1 MNWYGDYRN
10 TWKEIIETV
19 SGEEKRSSII
29 VEKDLIQSLFLYEL
43 SKTDFPFVFKGGT
56 SLSKGYGLI
65 NRFSED
71 LDLSMNKKPTE
82 SEKRKSNEII
92 INVGEKLGLELS
104 NADRIKARYNYNK
117 YVFQYDS
124 LFAPEKLEIIV
135 ETSYYQSVYPTLK
148 HVINSYVGVFLK
160 KNKITLPIPFVI
172 DFEMNVQSIT
182 RTFIDKVFA
191 ICDYR
196 IQNMEERDSR
206 HLYDIA
212 KIIPL
217 IKFDEDLDCLI
228 DDVRNDRMQ
237 SKNNPSADLKY
248 DINSMLKEIISSRFF
263 EKDYDYLTSRLLY
276 EDYSYDKAISN
287 GIAKIIDTNV
297 FAYKKI

>member
-1 MNWYGDYRN
+1 
-10 TWKEIIETV
+10 
-19 SGEEKRSSII
+19 
-29 VEKDLIQSLFLYEL
+29 
-43 SKTDFPFVFKGGT
+43 
-56 SLSKGYGLI
+56 
-65 NRFSED
+65 
-71 LDLSMNKKPTE
+71 MNKKPTE

-182 RTFIDKVFA
+182 RTFIDKVFT
-191 ICDYR
+191 I
-196 IQNMEERDSR
+196 
-206 HLYDIA
+206 
-212 KIIPL
+212 
-217 IKFDEDLDCLI
+217 
-228 DDVRNDRMQ
+228 
-237 SKNNPSADLKY
+237 
-248 DINSMLKEIISSRFF
+248 
-263 EKDYDYLTSRLLY
+263 
-276 EDYSYDKAISN
+276 
-287 GIAKIIDTNV
+287 
-297 FAYKKI
+297 